1 MEKRNLVQV
10 QYRGRRSGRFE
21 GDAYTYVADAPLE
34 VGDVVNVPTKYGE
47 SEAQVCRINVPE
59 EDIPAYVFR
68 IFCLGGAAGGNP
80 NF

>member
-34 VGDVVNVPTKYGE
+34 VGDVVNVPPNTASRRPRSAG
-47 SEAQVCRINVPE
+47 SMSLRRISRP
-59 EDIPAYVFR
+59 
-68 IFCLGGAAGGNP
+68 GAAA
-80 NF
+80 